1 MPYIGNRGK
10 FTYGLKTIAQIDAI
24 TGMQAG
30 DTVYDTT
37 NNRPTRYTGSV
48 WTNADCIVLTNR
60 SGVTLVRG
68 DLVIVSPNAN
78 AIRRTTTSGNPLV
91 VGPIVYGG
99 ADLSEV
105 AVAISGIYDVNLTAA
120 GTARD
125 GVITGT
131 TLGRGRGTN
140 NFAQD
145 GVFAN
150 ILNTGAG
157 AGLHRCFIRP
167 HAEMF

>member
-10 FTYGLKTIAQIDAI
+10 YTYGLKTIAQIDAL

-37 NNRPTRYTGSV
+37 NNKPTRYTGTV
-48 WTNADCIVLTNR
+48 WTNADCVVLTNR
-60 SGVTLVRG
+60 TGATLVRG
-68 DLVIVSPNAN
+68 DVVVVSTNAN
-78 AIRRTTTSGNPLV
+78 AVARTITSGNPLV
-91 VGPIVYGG
+91 VGPVLYGG
-99 ADLSEV
+99 ADLAEV

-131 TLGRGRGTN
+131 TLGRGTGTN

-145 GVFAN
+145 GVFAS
-150 ILNTGAG
+150 ILVTGGA

-167 HAEMF
+167 HPEYW